1 MPSEN
6 TYILKVWYQQLS
18 CNIKSLKQ
26 CVIVTACSCTKRLTV
41 IGTGRACG
49 ASVNSNLF
57 NLSLVWSN
65 IHWTFYENKLEMVI
79 RETRY
84 RAWTEDI
91 VWSFSCW
98 CQFIS
103 PSTGFLWDV
112 PWNNWVCVGLSPEFF
127 HQLFLIK
134 VLDCGV
140 QGGSGGGQ
148 RYRQKWKFE
157 WFQVEI
163 SDRKIPLS
171 SRVQLFLISLTS
183 WFF

>member
-1 MPSEN
+1 MCHS
-6 TYILKVWYQQLS
+6 YSLLIYQMV
-18 CNIKSLKQ
+18 KF
-26 CVIVTACSCTKRLTV
+26 
-41 IGTGRACG
+41 IGNVRACG

-112 PWNNWVCVGLSPEFF
+112 PWNNWVCVGLSPEFSY
-127 HQLFLIK
+127 QLFLIK

-163 SDRKIPLS
+163 SERKIPLS
-171 SRVQLFLISLTS
+171 SGVQLSLISLTS